1 MAPLTIETLDT
12 GPVRA
17 QTRSRWFFPA
27 VSGVLLAGLVVGFAK
42 TFFLRSLFDV
52 RPLPPYLYV
61 HGIVLTAWYA
71 LILAQTSL
79 VAAHRT
85 DLHRRLGVLAVGVAM
100 AVVPLSTFV
109 VVRAVPRMQGRDP
122 ATLCIL
128 VVGDLLMLVFFTGFV
143 AAGV

>member
-1 MAPLTIETLDT
+1 M
-12 GPVRA
+12 
-17 QTRSRWFFPA
+17 
-27 VSGVLLAGLVVGFAK
+27 
-42 TFFLRSLFDV
+42 
-52 RPLPPYLYV
+52 PPYLYV

-79 VAAHRT
+79 VAAHRI

-122 ATLCIL
+122 ATLRIL

>member
-1 MAPLTIETLDT
+1 VQIADCATRAARDQLPPVSPPDVVDDT
-12 GPVRA
+12 PRQQEA
-17 QTRSRWFFPA
+17 RW
-27 VSGVLLAGLVVGFAK
+27 
-42 TFFLRSLFDV
+42 LRLFD
-52 RPLPPYLYV
+52 LYV

-79 VAAHRT
+79 VAAHRI

-122 ATLCIL
+122 ATLRIL